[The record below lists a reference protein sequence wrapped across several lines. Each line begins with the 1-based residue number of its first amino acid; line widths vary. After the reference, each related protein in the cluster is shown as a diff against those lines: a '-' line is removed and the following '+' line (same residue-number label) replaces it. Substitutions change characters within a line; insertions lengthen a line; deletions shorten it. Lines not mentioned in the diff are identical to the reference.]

1 VLLTKDANDKYPAG
15 MIMDDDGKMVRMNEC
30 SDMYL
35 LVGKNKALLID
46 LSNYIKWDDTVMESL
61 NYTY

>member
-15 MIMDDDGKMVRMNEC
+15 MIMDEEGKIVPMNNC
-30 SDMYL
+30 SDMYQ

-46 LSNYIKWDDTVMESL
+46 LSNDIKWDDTATESL
-61 NYTY
+61 NYTD